1 MAPKRVSSAQKAA
14 QFEQQFFSNVNLQT
28 ELGDLLLSLY
38 SWGKIPA
45 TIVQRVAQAAM
56 NDCNRSFGECRIQEW
71 LILAKLGDY
80 GARSNNISRDL
91 SLKFP
96 DNMFPL
102 TQVTIPLKVAKSKC
116 MIQTAMCQVPFL
128 LPEDSWNIISQNDA
142 FKIPDAADIQSWWES
157 CGRHPALPA

>member
-14 QFEQQFFSNVNLQT
+14 QFEQKFFSNVNFQT

-71 LILAKLGDY
+71 QNLAKLGDY
-80 GARSNNISRDL
+80 GARVNNISRDL

-102 TQVTIPLKVAKSKC
+102 TQVTIQLCAKCRFCCLKAAGKLSARMMLAKFLMLPTYSLGGSLVGG
-116 MIQTAMCQVPFL
+116 IQLYCT
-128 LPEDSWNIISQNDA
+128 
-142 FKIPDAADIQSWWES
+142 IQ
-157 CGRHPALPA
+157 